1 MNQIQDSSIFD
12 ELHSWIEFYANK
24 GAIAVV
30 CGKNG
35 DMDTIGSAI
44 ALASI
49 HPNIMA
55 CGLHMNRL
63 AKRLALELEAPFRTL
78 SDQNTTWPSSISAVI
93 VVDAAAEN
101 QTGLKLPDVPKC
113 IIDHHATNDWD
124 VGKEDMLCQLDA
136 RSTTQIIF
144 EFLEKYYQNSLS
156 IPVCKLLI
164 AGLVTDT
171 GRFKFADR
179 GVFSAMD
186 RMLKYANID
195 VQEFF
200 EYLELEDLSDSEQG
214 VLLRGLHRTKIEQAG
229 QWKLAMTRASTQES
243 KMATMLRGLQTDVV
257 LITRHRN
264 GETRLTGR
272 AQREAVLDG
281 VKLGSLMEDVALRLG
296 GEGGGHDGAAGWTG
310 VCDPIAA
317 ETAFLDILAR
327 LQRRN

>member
-1 MNQIQDSSIFD
+1 MNSIENSSIFD
-12 ELHSWIEFYANK
+12 ELNVWIDSYANQ

-49 HPNIMA
+49 HPNMMA

-63 AKRLALELEAPFRTL
+63 AKRLATDLDAPFRTL
-78 SDQNTTWPSSISAVI
+78 SEQNTTWPNSISAVI

-101 QTGLKLPDVPKC
+101 QTGLSLPNVPKC
-113 IIDHHATNDWD
+113 IIDHHATNDWEIHQGD
-124 VGKEDMLCQLDA
+124 LLCQIDA

-144 EFLEKYYQNSLS
+144 EFLEQYHHLSLS

-171 GRFKFADR
+171 GRFKFADH
-179 GVFSAMD
+179 GAFSAMD
-186 RMLKYANID
+186 RILKHANID

-200 EYLELEDLSDSEQG
+200 EYIEQDDLTVSEQG
-214 VLLRGLHRTKIEQAG
+214 VLLRGLNRTKIEQAG
-229 QWKLAMTRASTQES
+229 QWSLAMTRASTQES
-243 KMATMLRGLQTDVV
+243 KIATMLRGLQTDVV

-272 AQREAVLDG
+272 AQRNAVLEG
-281 VKLGSLMEDVALRLG
+281 VKLGSLMEEVAGRLG

-310 VCDPIAA
+310 PCDPIAA
-317 ETAFLDILAR
+317 ETAFLDVLAR
-327 LQRRN
+327 VQRR